1 MSEKGRIV
9 LSGTGVDAEVPRQKC
24 CWVAFLSLCLLTVNS
39 IVCIHL
45 ARRLAYVEG
54 QLAKQTVSS
63 GKETTTEVRFG
74 YQTDTDMSGGV
85 TGYPGTVAGINMKQN
100 RLYDGPK
107 LPPRKHQNRKK
118 RSAPILKPLMDDL
131 KNARVRIRLSG
142 GQKQNEGRVELRA
155 IGIGGVW
162 GTVCSKGWDI
172 HAANVL
178 CRQLGLQRAVPIT
191 VDFGPGSGPVW
202 LSDVSCTGN
211 ESIILEC
218 PQSKFGDN
226 DCDHDDDVGVICDG
240 PLADWTKHGSS
251 YYKFLQSTFAT
262 YTKARALCEAEDSKI
277 AMPKDQAA
285 HDSIVQYRNMFY
297 TDINIWIGLNDM
309 KVEGDFVWED
319 GTPLGNLSRW
329 LPGQPNNGHGLQHC
343 TVLTPETNR
352 HPNQWRDDVCS
363 ATWGVIC
370 EKVSECNSSPC
381 QNEGTC
387 IDGVD
392 HYICKCGRGWVG
404 VHCEKPAK
412 ASSSLMDGASRNWAH
427 IEAQSDSTG
436 GTHTVRRH
444 DSVLTKHW
452 EQFEP
457 SDKFRFHSGVLT
469 VFEEGDYYIYSQVYY
484 LYNSKKSA
492 VTSHSVM
499 VVENDQ
505 DNPYRFL
512 TCWKYMEE
520 TVPWNTCFTAGVIH
534 LFPNNSVYLH
544 MPCDGCVIKL
554 DHDATFFGVMKLSD
568 AKGQH
573 RNLHRNLHPPEMA
586 SSKRVLFRR
595 RHSRPSRQA
604 NHCPS
609 C

>member
-226 DCDHDDDVGVICDG
+226 DCDHDDDVGVICD
-240 PLADWTKHGSS
+240 
-251 YYKFLQSTFAT
+251 
-262 YTKARALCEAEDSKI
+262 
-277 AMPKDQAA
+277 
-285 HDSIVQYRNMFY
+285 
-297 TDINIWIGLNDM
+297 
-309 KVEGDFVWED
+309 
-319 GTPLGNLSRW
+319 
-329 LPGQPNNGHGLQHC
+329 
-343 TVLTPETNR
+343 
-352 HPNQWRDDVCS
+352 
-363 ATWGVIC
+363 
-370 EKVSECNSSPC
+370 VSECNSSPC